1 MSKILAIAALALS
14 PSLADAGQ
22 HASLPSVSVP
32 VIDLDL
38 RSGAGLKRLQ
48 SRLDSAVRTLCPAP
62 TSHNVIAHRAFRD
75 CQRDTNRSAA
85 HARELALAR
94 SVGRVELAARSR

>member
-1 MSKILAIAALALS
+1 MSKTLAIAALALS

-38 RSGAGLKRLQ
+38 RSGAGTHPMP
-48 SRLDSAVRTLCPAP
+48 RTY
-62 TSHNVIAHRAFRD
+62 
-75 CQRDTNRSAA
+75 
-85 HARELALAR
+85 LA
-94 SVGRVELAARSR
+94 